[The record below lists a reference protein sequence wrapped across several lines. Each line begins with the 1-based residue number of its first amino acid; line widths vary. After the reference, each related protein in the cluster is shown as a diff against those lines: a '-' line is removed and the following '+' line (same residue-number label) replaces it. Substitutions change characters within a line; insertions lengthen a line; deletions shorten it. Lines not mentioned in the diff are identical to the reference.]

1 LDYEQVAAPT
11 PATPAKKQKLSKQKQ
26 PILSDADL
34 RRSVRLKK
42 VHKGF
47 KSSACKDKNCVGC
60 SSTPPAISPS
70 IIKDLGTSFCDI
82 NADDLTEVKLSKQP
96 KGKATKK
103 TIKRKASGPCSSK
116 GSGPFSSKG
125 SGPTSRKGTAPQ

>member
-1 LDYEQVAAPT
+1 MDYEQVAAPT

-26 PILSDADL
+26 PILSEADL

-103 TIKRKASGPCSSK
+103 TIKRKASGPSSSE
-116 GSGPFSSKG
+116 GS
-125 SGPTSRKGTAPQ
+125 APQ